1 MKFRSLLAI
10 AALVLFAAP
19 ACEQVA
25 NLGEAQISVTPT
37 AVTLPASGEKSE
49 TVALLA
55 TREWRVDYKPDW
67 VTLDKTSGKASTV
80 EQLIT
85 VSVDPN
91 KGNNRED
98 EILFTIGLA
107 KASLKVV
114 QEGEKGAIEKGDG
127 TLAKPFSVA
136 GAIEYC
142 QSLGADVQSTDNV
155 YIHGI
160 VASVVT
166 TYEASGTYGNAT
178 FYIVD
183 NEGDTDQFYVF
194 QTLYLGNKK
203 WTSGNPD
210 IKVNDDVIICG
221 KVVNYKG
228 NTPET
233 VSKGGSFV
241 YSLNGV
247 NEGGNVEPEDPSK
260 VEQITCAQFIEK
272 ADPNTTYRLVGKVSS
287 TVNTSYCS
295 FDLND
300 GTGTVVVWTVNN
312 KDEWKDKVKQGG
324 TVTVRG
330 KYLKYETNGTVKHE
344 MVDAYIEKFEEGAAV
359 DYNASPAKTIAEFI
373 AAADKTTY
381 YKLTGVVSG
390 FNSSYCSMDIT
401 DDSGSIYVYSVVNKD
416 EWASKISN
424 GGTVVLAGQYDY
436 YAAKTQHEV
445 VNAYILDFTAGQGGT
460 ATGTGTQADPY
471 NADGAIAYVKSIG
484 DKESTED
491 VYVKGKVSSIK
502 NTFDAE
508 HGTAIFNISDDGTAT
523 ATQFT
528 AYSVL
533 YLGNRAW
540 EDGDAQIAVGD
551 EVVLCGK
558 VTCYSGT
565 YETSSKKAYIYSIN
579 GKTSIEQTPVFGV
592 EKTEISV
599 GASATTATINV
610 KGNVAWTASSSD
622 ATVAPEAGTGKGA
635 VTVTF
640 AANESTEAEKTY
652 KVTVSTTADVTTK
665 SIEVVITQGKKS
677 ASGDPV
683 VVEVSFASL
692 PSADFPSGSANGKTA
707 GTYTFSGYEFTF
719 NATTKFYW
727 NTDGYVLFGKKDSY
741 ILLPSVQ
748 GKALTS
754 ISFKTGKAASTSVM
768 VGVFNADGS
777 SEVKTAEKLEKQN
790 TDYTWAIEGT
800 VGAQYRIVVTS
811 AHNAQFQTLTLKYE

>member
-1 MKFRSLLAI
+1 MKLRSILAA
-10 AALVLFAAP
+10 AALVLLAAP
-19 ACEQVA
+19 ACVQTEE
-25 NLGEAQISVTPT
+25 LGEAQISVTPNT
-37 AVTLPASGEKSE
+37 VTLAASGEKSE

-67 VTLDKTSGKASTV
+67 VILDKTSGKASKT
-80 EQLIT
+80 EQLVT

-91 KGNNRED
+91 RGNNRED
-98 EILFTIGLA
+98 EIIFTIGLA
-107 KASLKVV
+107 KASLKVI
-114 QEGEKGAIEKGDG
+114 QEGEKGVIEKGEG
-127 TLAKPFSVA
+127 TLEKPFSVA

-142 QSLGADVQSTDNV
+142 QSLGADVQSTNNV

-160 VASVVT
+160 VSSVTT

-241 YSLNGV
+241 YSLNGKT
-247 NEGGNVEPEDPSK
+247 EGGNVEPEDPSK
-260 VEQITCAQFIEK
+260 VQQITCAQFIEK

-300 GTGTVVVWTVNN
+300 GTATVVVWTVNN

-330 KYLKYETNGTVKHE
+330 KYLKYESNGSVKHE
-344 MVDAYIEKFEEGAAV
+344 MIDAYIEKFEEGAAV
-359 DYNASPAKTIAEFI
+359 DYNNAPAKTIAEFI
-373 AAADKTTY
+373 TAADKTTY

-401 DDSGSIYVYSVVNKD
+401 DASGTIYVYSVANKAD
-416 EWASKISN
+416 WASKISN

-445 VNAYILDFTAGQGGT
+445 VNAYILSFTEGQGSGE
-460 ATGTGTQADPY
+460 AKGSGTQADPF
-471 NADGAIAYVKSIG
+471 NADGAVAYVKANG
-484 DKESTED
+484 DKESTDD
-491 VYVKGKVSSIK
+491 VYVKGKISSIK
-502 NTFDAE
+502 NTFDSNY
-508 HGTAIFNISDDGTAT
+508 GTAIFNISDDGSAT

-528 AYSVL
+528 AYSVY
-533 YLGNRAW
+533 YLGNKAW
-540 EDGDAQIAVGD
+540 EDGDAQIKVGD

-565 YETSSKKAYIYSIN
+565 YETSSKKAYVYSIN
-579 GKTSIEQTPVFGV
+579 GKTTIEQTEVFGV

-610 KGNVAWTASSSD
+610 TGNVAWTASSTD
-622 ATVAPEAGTGKGA
+622 ATVAPESGTGKGA

-640 AANESTEAEKTY
+640 AANESTEAAKTY
-652 KVTVSTTADVTTK
+652 TVVLTTTANVATK
-665 SIEVVITQGKKS
+665 SYTVKITQNKKS
-677 ASGDPV
+677 AGGEPLTVVIDDVKNSFSAETDGTYGAGFAATVEGVKIGYYKYNSTSNAVAATDLMKVYKNSALVLSSDTKIASVVLYCTSNYCKDMTPV
-683 VVEVSFASL
+683 VGEGTAK
-692 PSADFPSGSANGKTA
+692 ADET
-707 GTYTFSGYEFTF
+707 
-719 NATTKFYW
+719 
-727 NTDGYVLFGKKDSY
+727 
-741 ILLPSVQ
+741 
-748 GKALTS
+748 ALTITWTPAS
-754 ISFKTGKAASTSVM
+754 PANTIAAAAT
-768 VGVFNADGS
+768 
-777 SEVKTAEKLEKQN
+777 
-790 TDYTWAIEGT
+790 
-800 VGAQYRIVVTS
+800 
-811 AHNAQFQTLTLKYE
+811 NAQVRVNKMVITFAQ